1 MKRFSRLM
9 LAAAGLWTAVGACDT
24 PAWITASNAQAAGL
38 LEVIVKYAPET
49 AAALGVEG
57 HDSEVRDLKPDN
69 VRRQEADLDAVAAQL
84 SEALK
89 HGVSTARAVFAFNS
103 ANVEGWALY
112 SEAFMKPYLSPEA
125 QLGVLE
131 MRLMRC
137 ARAFLDPMVNLGMI
151 TPEQVK
157 RILMQEVVLSEPL
170 AKEEVDRYTFTAP
183 GQATS
188 YFFGYSK
195 LEALRAR
202 ADLALGAK
210 FAPQSYHDFII
221 AQGLLPPDLLEK
233 AVMDGYVKSQL
244 QVPEKR

>member
-1 MKRFSRLM
+1 MSVPRLIGNTGEPGEFVLPTSNPNAESGTEMDDFNYDAITWDLTAHEARPGHELQFAAM
-9 LAAAGLWTAVGACDT
+9 L
-24 PAWITASNAQAAGL
+24 
-38 LEVIVKYAPET
+38 E
-49 AAALGVEG
+49 
-57 HDSEVRDLKPDN
+57 
-69 VRRQEADLDAVAAQL
+69 
-84 SEALK
+84 

-112 SEAFMKPYLSPEA
+112 AEAFMKPYLSPEA
-125 QLGVLE
+125 QLCVLE
-131 MRLMRC
+131 ARLMRA
-137 ARAFLDPMVNLGMI
+137 ARAFLDPMLNLGMLK
-151 TPEQVK
+151 PEDVK
-157 RILMQEVVLSEPL
+157 RILMQDVVLSEPF
-170 AKEEVDRYTFTAP
+170 AKEEVDRYSFTAP

-244 QVPEKR
+244 QVLGNR

>member
-1 MKRFSRLM
+1 MDDFNYDAITWDLTAHEARPGHELQFAAM
-9 LAAAGLWTAVGACDT
+9 L
-24 PAWITASNAQAAGL
+24 
-38 LEVIVKYAPET
+38 E
-49 AAALGVEG
+49 
-57 HDSEVRDLKPDN
+57 
-69 VRRQEADLDAVAAQL
+69 
-84 SEALK
+84 

-112 SEAFMKPYLSPEA
+112 AEAFMKPYLSPEA
-125 QLGVLE
+125 QLCVLE
-131 MRLMRC
+131 ARLMRA
-137 ARAFLDPMVNLGMI
+137 ARAFLDPMLNLGMLK
-151 TPEQVK
+151 PEDVK
-157 RILMQEVVLSEPL
+157 RILMQDVVLSEPF
-170 AKEEVDRYTFTAP
+170 AKEEVDRYSFTAP

-244 QVPEKR
+244 QVLGNR